1 MVNVI
6 GLGGFSCGVVDL
18 FSNAPQYNTYRIDF
32 DLEKTKTTR
41 GLILHPSPEK
51 IEERCPSMTY
61 FFKGMS
67 GVGHMFVEGRD
78 PATATALKV
87 LESTNHREVNLFYI
101 HPEEVDLQGNIGKNE
116 NVAYHVLQEYAR
128 SNLLKNI
135 YLMQVDCI
143 ERALGEVSLI
153 NYYDVIKQTIS
164 STIQMVDFFQNTKPV
179 IETRGEESSLTRI
192 GTYGIIDFDKGSESL
207 FFPLDNIMRK
217 HYYYGINSE
226 DLKSD
231 GSLIKRI
238 REQVKSLKGKDT
250 IATYSVHET
259 TYEQPQVIVVAKTSI
274 IQERNNESL

>member
-1 MVNVI
+1 MINII
-6 GLGGFSCGVVDL
+6 GLGGFSCGVAEL
-18 FSNAPQYNTYRIDF
+18 FSSSPQYSTYKIDF
-32 DLEKTKTTR
+32 GLEKTKNTR
-41 GLILHPSPEK
+41 GLVLHNSPEK
-51 IEERCPSMTY
+51 VEEKCPSMSY
-61 FFKGMS
+61 FFKGMK
-67 GVGHMFVEGRD
+67 GEGHLFVEGRD
-78 PATATALKV
+78 PSTAATLKV
-87 LESTNHREVNLFYI
+87 LEATNHKEVNLFYV
-101 HPEEVDLQGNIGKNE
+101 HPEEIDLQGNIGKNE

-128 SNLLKNI
+128 SNLIKNV
-135 YLMQVDCI
+135 YLMKIDRI
-143 ERALGEVSLI
+143 EKALGEVSLI

-164 STIQMVDFFQNTKPV
+164 STIQMVDFFQNTKAV
-179 IETRGEESSLTRI
+179 IETRGEESDLTRI

>member
-1 MVNVI
+1 LVNII
-6 GLGGFSCGVVDL
+6 GIGGFSCGVVDL
-18 FSNAPQYNTYRIDF
+18 FDEAPQYNTYKIDF
-32 DLEKTKTTR
+32 GLEKTKTTR
-41 GLILHPSPEK
+41 GLTLHKDPQK
-51 IEERCPSMTY
+51 IEEKCPSMSY
-61 FFKGMS
+61 FFKGMNGES
-67 GVGHMFVEGRD
+67 HLFVEGRD
-78 PATATALKV
+78 PSTAATLRV
-87 LESTNHREVNLFYI
+87 LESTNHKEVNLFYI
-101 HPEEVDLQGNIGKNE
+101 HPEEVDLQGDTGKNE

-128 SNLLKNI
+128 SNLLNNI
-135 YLMQVDCI
+135 YLIKVDQV
-143 ERALGEVSLI
+143 EKSLGEVSLI

-179 IETRGEESSLTRI
+179 IETRGEESDLTRI

-231 GSLIKRI
+231 GSLIKKI
-238 REQVKSLKGKDT
+238 REQVKYLKGKDT

>member
-1 MVNVI
+1 MINII
-6 GLGGFSCGVVDL
+6 GIGNFSCNIADKFGT
-18 FSNAPQYNTYRIDF
+18 STQYNTYKIDF
-32 DLEKTKTTR
+32 DLEKTKNTR
-41 GLILHPSPEK
+41 GLVKHPLPEK
-51 IEERCPSMTY
+51 VEEKCPSMSY
-61 FFKGMS
+61 FFKGMKGAS
-67 GVGHMFVEGRD
+67 HVFLEGRD
-78 PATATALKV
+78 PSTAASLKI
-87 LESTNHREVNLFYI
+87 LEATNHKEVNLFYI
-101 HPEEVDLQGNIGKNE
+101 HPEEVDLQGPVGKNE

-128 SNLLKNI
+128 SNLLKST
-135 YLMQVDCI
+135 YLMKIDQI
-143 ERALGEVSLI
+143 EKALGEVSLI
-153 NYYDVIKQTIS
+153 NYYDVIQQTIS
-164 STIQMVDFFQNTKPV
+164 STIQMVDFFQNTKAV
-179 IETRGEESSLTRI
+179 IETRGEESDLTRI

>member
-1 MVNVI
+1 LVNII
-6 GLGGFSCGVVDL
+6 GLGGFSCGVTDQ
-18 FSNAPQYNTYRIDF
+18 FSESPQYNTYKIDF
-32 DLEKTKTTR
+32 GLEKTKTTR
-41 GLILHPSPEK
+41 GITLHPLPEK
-51 IEERCPSMTY
+51 VEEKCPSMTY
-61 FFKGMS
+61 FFKSVRGES
-67 GVGHMFVEGRD
+67 HMFIEGRD
-78 PATATALKV
+78 PSTAAALKI
-87 LESTNHREVNLFYI
+87 LESTNHKEVNLFYI
-101 HPEEVDLQGNIGKNE
+101 HPEEIDLQGDIGKNE

-135 YLMQVDCI
+135 YLMQVDQI
-143 ERALGEVSLI
+143 EKALGEVSLI